1 MASPLSIRLD
11 GAARTRGI
19 GPATC
24 RRDLAAAEARRI
36 RRERIRERSRRLAAI
51 RARIGIAPGL

>member
-24 RRDLAAAEARRI
+24 LHDLAAAATQ
-36 RRERIRERSRRLAAI
+36 RIRERSRQLAPI